1 MWTQDTSPPTYDP
14 TTSTR
19 WAEDVKY
26 EAQTRQGTSLALL
39 DKQPTEGKLGDQDMP
54 KIKDSI

>member
-1 MWTQDTSPPTYDP
+1 MIPLQA
-14 TTSTR
+14 R

-26 EAQTRQGTSLALL
+26 EAQPRQGTSLALL

-54 KIKDSI
+54 KIKDSIW